1 MGFCRFHLQAGFV
14 YFSTIGGLR
23 AKKVF
28 KRKGYFFIRA
38 PTAKRTKTKKNMNR
52 CANNS
57 KVFPRVLDWHKKL
70 FTSWCLAHFDSHPYE
85 FTFLEFRDERMMG
98 LKLKIVYIFTNW
110 PQHCTRDSS
119 KRLYLPTHV
128 RICVRAL
135 KMAEKQWRH
144 FA

>member
-23 AKKVF
+23 AKRFLREKVTF
-28 KRKGYFFIRA
+28 LFERLQLSGQRQ
-38 PTAKRTKTKKNMNR
+38 KNMNR